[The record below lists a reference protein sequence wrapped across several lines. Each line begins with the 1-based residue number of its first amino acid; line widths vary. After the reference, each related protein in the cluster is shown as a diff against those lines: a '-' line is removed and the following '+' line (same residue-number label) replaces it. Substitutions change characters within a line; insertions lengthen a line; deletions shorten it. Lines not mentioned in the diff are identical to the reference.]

1 MSKEKPKKN
10 ASKTLKQKRKERRD
24 KLKQLEK

>member
-1 MSKEKPKKN
+1 MSKEKPKKH
-10 ASKTLKQKRKERRD
+10 ASQTLKKKRKERRD